1 MKEQIKQKLK
11 LRLKMA
17 GFILSLVGW
26 FLLVVV
32 PLELAGVNFA
42 GLESFVKTSVFKWG
56 LKIFVIIAIIFLIK
70 GQKIVEDVI
79 QKHGWLKTALK
90 IIFWGGA
97 IGWLVGLG
105 SLLI

>member
-1 MKEQIKQKLK
+1 MKESIKQKLK

-32 PLELAGVNFA
+32 PLEFA
-42 GLESFVKTSVFKWG
+42 GINLSGLEGFVETSAFKWG
-56 LKIFVIIAIIFLIK
+56 LKIFVIIALIFLIK
-70 GQKIVEDVI
+70 GQSIVEGI
-79 QKHGWLKTALK
+79 IEKHNWLKLTLK

-97 IGWLVGLG
+97 IGWIVGLG